1 MSNANPNLCAGGDR
15 LVFACSGAADVGEI
29 SDKVARKL
37 MREGKGRMF
46 CLAGVGGQVRPIVDK
61 VKAAARI
68 LAIDGCP
75 LDCAKMTLQQIGC
88 TGFRHVRI
96 TDLGMEKGKTPATDA
111 NVERAAAAVRP
122 LLDGPCSASARAEE
136 REEVP

>member
-1 MSNANPNLCAGGDR
+1 MAGVNPHVCAGGDR

-37 MREGKGRMF
+37 MKEGHGGMF
-46 CLAGVGGQVRPIVDK
+46 CLAGVGGQVQAIVNK
-61 VKAAARI
+61 TKAASHI
-68 LAIDGCP
+68 LAIDGCS
-75 LDCAKMTLQQIGC
+75 LDCAKMTLEQIGC

-96 TDLGMEKGKTPATDA
+96 TDLGMEKGKTPATDE

-122 LLDGPCSASARAEE
+122 LLD
-136 REEVP
+136 